1 MYCGMYNMDECMKIS
16 SQFLK
21 DFPTLSKVQDGLIS
35 SLRRPMSYIYIHIM
49 CIYILFMCINI
60 YACICIYICISLSIY
75 IYVYESKQSQ
85 DPLWIVDRIMIRA
98 GVLGCLSAI
107 QNPLSRIIRQDAEV
121 CPDSQRAS
129 RQAKMTMMTMMT
141 IMMMMMIIIIK
152 MVMVMEIPMMML
164 ISS

>member
-1 MYCGMYNMDECMKIS
+1 MYEEIKPVFEG
-16 SQFLK
+16 
-21 DFPTLSKVQDGLIS
+21 LSNLEQGPGWIDLVPETSNVI
-35 SLRRPMSYIYIHIM
+35 YIYIYIL
-49 CIYILFMCINI
+49 CVYIYII
-60 YACICIYICISLSIY
+60 YVYKYICMYMYIHMHLSLSIY

-129 RQAKMTMMTMMT
+129 GQAKMTMMTMMT
-141 IMMMMMIIIIK
+141 IMMMMMIIIIIK

-164 ISS
+164 ISSWYP

>member
-1 MYCGMYNMDECMKIS
+1 M
-16 SQFLK
+16 
-21 DFPTLSKVQDGLIS
+21 
-35 SLRRPMSYIYIHIM
+35 YIHM
-49 CIYILFMCINI
+49 HL
-60 YACICIYICISLSIY
+60 SLSIY

-129 RQAKMTMMTMMT
+129 GQAKMTMMTMMT